1 MPTNDLDVLVGRCAE
16 AEAAVKALEASPRI
30 DDEWEAWETEL
41 RSLTAER
48 DRICAEA
55 GVADPAAGTD

>member
-1 MPTNDLDVLVGRCAE
+1 MPTNELDALVGRCRE
-16 AEAAVKALEASPRI
+16 VEAAVKALEASPRI

-55 GVADPAAGTD
+55 GVEDPAARPD